1 MTTPEGPV
9 RLGILGGTFD
19 PIHLGHMRA
28 AEEIR
33 ERFELNQVL
42 FVPAARP
49 PHKET
54 GHLIDPNH
62 RLRMTELATAEND
75 AFAVST
81 IEIDTPGPSYSID
94 TLWTLKTELGSQ
106 SDLYF
111 IIGADAFMEIHTWK
125 DIDGLLQAT
134 NFVVMSR
141 PGSPVQELFHV
152 LEKTVTSRWPHL
164 TFAFELDESCGVET
178 LQAAPSQKVIYLVPI
193 VHLDISSTDIRQRVR
208 SGRSIR
214 YLVPAPVEEY
224 IRRQALYK
232 ES

>member
-1 MTTPEGPV
+1 MTIPEGPV

-19 PIHLGHMRA
+19 PIHLGHLRA

-33 ERFELNQVL
+33 ERFELTQVL

-49 PHKET
+49 PHKEA
-54 GHLIDPNH
+54 GHLIDPTH
-62 RLRMTELATAEND
+62 RLRMTELATNENN

-94 TLWTLKTELGSQ
+94 TLGTLQAKLGPK

-125 DIDGLLQAT
+125 DVEGLLQAT

-141 PGSPVQELFHV
+141 PGSPVQELFH
-152 LEKTVTSRWPHL
+152 
-164 TFAFELDESCGVET
+164 FF
-178 LQAAPSQKVIYLVPI
+178 
-193 VHLDISSTDIRQRVR
+193 
-208 SGRSIR
+208 
-214 YLVPAPVEEY
+214 
-224 IRRQALYK
+224 
-232 ES
+232 